1 MSAESGHP
9 VSLLASMQRVAGGD
23 WICTLRIAS
32 RERARDPMKRTP
44 GRCIGG
50 SAVGIRPPA
59 AAQDWPTKTVKIVV
73 PFGPGSTPDMVARLI
88 ADRLQ
93 QKLGQTFVIENK
105 PGASGNLGTDAV
117 AKAEPD
123 GATIGISIGGPL
135 AINTLL
141 FSKLPY
147 DPAKDIAP
155 ITQLVT
161 QPSALVI
168 NTSLGVNSVPELVAL
183 LKREPGKYNFGSIG
197 NGSLSHLAMEAIA
210 LRSGTQMVHIPY
222 PGSPQA
228 MTAVLRG
235 DVQMACLPAISVTP
249 HAGSDKV
256 KILAVSTARRSALLP
271 DIPTL
276 KEAGIDVEADAWMG
290 LIAPAKT
297 PDAIIARIHDEVV
310 EAIKTP
316 GDPREARA
324 PVDGADRQFAGRVP
338 CQHQRRD
345 RPLGADHQGGR
356 HQDQLERAAGHPRV
370 MRRNDR
376 GGHIS
381 CAFHPNA
388 EPNSERPHSQQHQFA
403 LRSRR

>member
-1 MSAESGHP
+1 MKARLALALAG
-9 VSLLASMQRVAGGD
+9 SLVVLA
-23 WICTLRIAS
+23 
-32 RERARDPMKRTP
+32 
-44 GRCIGG
+44 
-50 SAVGIRPPA
+50 PA

-73 PFGPGSTPDMVARLI
+73 PFGPGSTPDIVARLI
-88 ADRLQ
+88 AERLQ
-93 QKLGQTFVIENK
+93 HKLGQSFVIENK

-147 DPAKDIAP
+147 DPGKDIAP
-155 ITQLVT
+155 ITQLIT

-168 NTSLGVNSVPELVAL
+168 NTDLGVNTVTELVAL
-183 LKREPGKYNFGSIG
+183 IKREPGKYNFGSIG

-210 LRSGTQMVHIPY
+210 LKSGTQMVHVPY

-228 MTAVLRG
+228 LTAVLRG

-249 HAGSDKV
+249 HVGSGKV
-256 KILAVSTARRSALLP
+256 RILAVSTAKRSALLP

-290 LIAPAKT
+290 LIAPART
-297 PDAIIARIHDEVV
+297 PDAVIAKIHDEVV

-316 GDPREARA
+316 EIRDKLAIQLMEPIGNSPAEFRA
-324 PVDGADRQFAGRVP
+324 
-338 CQHQRRD
+338 
-345 RPLGADHQGGR
+345 
-356 HQDQLERAAGHPRV
+356 
-370 MRRNDR
+370 N
-376 GGHIS
+376 I
-381 CAFHPNA
+381 NA
-388 EPNSERPHSQQHQFA
+388 EITRWAPIIKAADIKVN
-403 LRSRR
+403 